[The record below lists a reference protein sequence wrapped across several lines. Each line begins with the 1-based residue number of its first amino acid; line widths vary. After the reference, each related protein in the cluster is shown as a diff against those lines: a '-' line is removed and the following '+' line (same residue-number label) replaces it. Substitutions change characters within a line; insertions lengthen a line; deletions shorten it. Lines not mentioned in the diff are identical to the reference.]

1 MINLDLLRTYCSE
14 SFREYSASVGIRQ
27 LNWQLDI
34 RVIQVRVVKP
44 FILAWYKPVIT
55 QRQYQTGVERYEV
68 IFLIHQIYQASS
80 NLL

>member
-27 LNWQLDI
+27 LNWQLDTGF
-34 RVIQVRVVKP
+34 RVVKP